1 MLSDHQVFFTL
12 SSFQG
17 EGLGNLIDNFNG
29 TAFYLNQ
36 SRRVNWGVGAFR
48 LRGLFYEGDLQNLF
62 EETAVGAFGQVRYP
76 LSRFRRLEAEY
87 RIEHSDRLDLRD
99 TSGSADVRR
108 VGWLASNFFSYVE
121 DNTLCLSTGPIDGP
135 RTDPHAG
142 AVHER
147 SPRRFRARP
156 AARGQR

>member
-17 EGLGNLIDNFNG
+17 EGLGNLIDNVNG

-76 LSRFRRLEAEY
+76 LSRFRRLGAEN
-87 RIEHSDRLDLRD
+87 RIEHSDRLGLREK
-99 TSGSADVRR
+99 SVSADVRR
-108 VGWLASNFFSYVE
+108 VRWLASNFFSYEV
-121 DNTLCLSTGPIDGP
+121 DKDDGVLRGPS
-135 RTDPHAG
+135 H
-142 AVHER
+142 
-147 SPRRFRARP
+147 
-156 AARGQR
+156 